1 MQREL
6 KFRVYHLSEKKYV
19 PIIGFDL
26 EHSDYVIRIDGTP
39 TIVPIKVLNVQ
50 QFTGLKDKHGNEIF
64 EGDYIKCT
72 GGLWVEDY
80 PKEGVIVFNNHTAS
94 FVMRGKNKFNVFMN
108 MSLGFSDGTEME
120 ITGNI
125 CENPELLQDVS

>member
-6 KFRVYHLSEKKYV
+6 KFRAYHLSEKKYV

-26 EHSDYVIRIDGTP
+26 EHADYVIRIEGIP
-39 TIVPIKVLNVQ
+39 TIVAMKVLLIQ
-50 QFTGLKDKHGNEIF
+50 QYTGLKDKNGNEIF

-72 GGLWVEDY
+72 GGLWVEGY
-80 PKEGVIVFNNHTAS
+80 PKEGVIVFNDHTAS
-94 FVMRGKNKFNVFMN
+94 FVMKGKNSCDVLMN
-108 MSLGFSDGTEME
+108 MALGFSDGTEME

-125 CENPELLQDVS
+125 CENTELLQYVS